1 MAAVTGISLS
11 SVDSRQVVADYQEG
25 LGDKQFA
32 EEIPVVRRV
41 SVDWGSRMWITR
53 SDAVGADG
61 PIDLIEADGTYVGT
75 LLGSPTP
82 DAFGPNGLLAY
93 ITEHELGT
101 QSVVVVR
108 IRSIAPAME

>member
-25 LGDKQFA
+25 LGDTQFA
-32 EEIPVVRRV
+32 DEIPVIQKIA
-41 SVDWGSRMWITR
+41 VDWGSRMWITR

-61 PIDLIEADGTYVGT
+61 PIDLIEADGRYVGT
-75 LLGSPTP
+75 LQGSPTP